1 MIRILDRYVALEL
14 GAPFALS
21 VGVLTFFLVIDRVY
35 QLTDLVIAKQVPF
48 ELVLSLLLF
57 LLPPLLSLT
66 LPVALLLAVLI
77 ACGRLSGDLEVAALK
92 ASGVGPLRLFRPF
105 LVVGLLVSVLTGGL
119 TLVVNPW
126 ASAAFEK
133 RLFKILQSQAVTAI
147 QERTFSGAFAG
158 IALYVEEVSPSQ
170 VALRGVLASDD
181 RNPGLSRII
190 VAREGRLLSD
200 EEQRRLT
207 LRFLDGAITESDA
220 RDPRRFRYTSF
231 RLYDL
236 NLPVAAS
243 PRAAG
248 QEGKP
253 EKEMGLGQLVA
264 TAQSAG
270 RDQARAAPYWVEL
283 HKRFA
288 LPAAALVFVLV
299 GFPLGV
305 RSYRGGRAAALA
317 SSFAVVLSYYILSTS
332 LEGPA
337 LNGRLPPGLAIWL
350 PDLLFG
356 LLGLGLL
363 RAATA
368 GVPAEWV
375 KALWRL
381 AARWETFRARRE
393 GRSRTARRPGRLRG
407 RRASTFILDRY
418 LVRQYLL
425 FLGIGLL
432 VAAVFS
438 LVVDLLQSLDRF
450 LRVKPPW
457 IYIAQHFLYLL
468 PQELYQGL
476 PLIVLV
482 ATVFLFLSLTRQR
495 ELDALKAAGVSLYR
509 ACLPILAMA
518 FLISALAL
526 IFQETALP
534 EIAARADEVDR
545 VKIRGY
551 PPRHLQRQEQI
562 WYRSSDQRFLRI
574 ALLDPAARSLDG
586 LTVLSLGPD
595 FRLVSRFDAHRAE
608 WTADGWRVWKGITR
622 EVSPSGQIR
631 STTFDSRVVEMPEHI
646 DDFIQVQKPPDAMS
660 FLELRAYVNKLREG
674 GHQVGAY
681 LVQLYSKLSF
691 PLVHVIMALVA
702 IPFALVSPRSGGRAV
717 GIGVAIA
724 ISVGYCMV
732 HSIALAFARADL
744 LPPALA
750 AWTANII
757 FAGLG
762 TALLLNA
769 RT

>member
-1 MIRILDRYVALEL
+1 MIRTLDRYVALEI
-14 GAPFALS
+14 GAPFVIS

-35 QLTDLVIAKQVPF
+35 QLTDLVVTKQVPF
-48 ELVLSLLLF
+48 QLVLSLPLF

-105 LVVGLLVSVLTGGL
+105 LVAGLLVSALISCL
-119 TLVVNPW
+119 TLIVNPW
-126 ASAAFEK
+126 ASGAFQK
-133 RLFKILQSQAVTAI
+133 QLFKILQSRAVTAI
-147 QERTFSGAFAG
+147 QERAFSGAFAG
-158 IALYVEEVSPSQ
+158 IVLYVEEVSPSR
-170 VALRGVLASDD
+170 VALRGILASDE
-181 RNPGLSRII
+181 RNPALSRII

-207 LRFLDGAITESDA
+207 FRFLDGAIVESDV
-220 RDPRRFRYTSF
+220 RDPRRFRHTSF
-231 RLYDL
+231 SLYDM
-236 NLPVAAS
+236 NLSVAE
-243 PRAAG
+243 PRASG

-253 EKEMGLGQLVA
+253 EKEMGLAQLVA
-264 TAQSAG
+264 AGQGAG
-270 RDQARAAPYWVEL
+270 RDQAKAAPYWVEL

-305 RSYRGGRAAALA
+305 RSHHGGRAAALA
-317 SSFAVVLSYYILSTS
+317 WSFAVVVSYYVVSTS

-337 LNGRLPPGLAIWL
+337 LSGRLPPGLAIWL

-363 RAATA
+363 RAAAA
-368 GVPAEWV
+368 GVPAGWMG
-375 KALWRL
+375 AFRRL
-381 AARWETFRARRE
+381 AARLETFRARWE
-393 GRSRTARRPGRLRG
+393 GRSRAARRPVRLRG
-407 RRASTFILDRY
+407 LRASTFIIDRY
-418 LVRQYLL
+418 LIRQYLL
-425 FLGIGLL
+425 LLGTGLL
-432 VAAVFS
+432 VVGVFS

-450 LRVKPPW
+450 LRAKPPW
-457 IYIAQHFLYLL
+457 IYIAQHFLYLF
-468 PQELYQGL
+468 PRELYKAL

-509 ACLPILAMA
+509 VCRPILAMA

-534 EIAARADEVDR
+534 EITARAEEVDR

-551 PPRHLQRQEQI
+551 PPRHLLRQEQM
-562 WYRSSDQRFLRI
+562 WYRSSDRRFLRI
-574 ALLDPAARSLDG
+574 ALLDPVAKSLDG
-586 LTVLSLGPD
+586 LIVLGLDPD
-595 FRLVSRFDAHRAE
+595 FRLASRFDAGRAE
-608 WTADGWRVWKGITR
+608 WTPDGWRVWTGITR

-631 STTFDSRVVEMPEHI
+631 STAFDYRVVGMPEHI
-646 DDFIQVQKPPDAMS
+646 DDFIRVHKPPDTMS

-681 LVQLYSKLSF
+681 LGQLYSKLSF
-691 PLVHVIMALVA
+691 PLIHLIMALVA
-702 IPFALVSPRSGGRAV
+702 IPFALMSPQSGGRAV

-724 ISVGYCMV
+724 ISVGYWMV
-732 HSIALAFARADL
+732 HSLALAFARADL

-762 TALLLNA
+762 AALLLNT

>member
-14 GAPFALS
+14 SAPFFIG

-35 QLTDLVIAKQVPF
+35 QLTDLVVTKQVPF
-48 ELVLSLLLF
+48 QLVLSLPLF

-77 ACGRLSGDLEVAALK
+77 ACGRLTEDLEVAALK
-92 ASGVGPLRLFRPF
+92 ASGVGSLRLFRPF
-105 LVVGLLVSVLTGGL
+105 LVAGLLVSALVGCL
-119 TLVVNPW
+119 TLIVNPW
-126 ASAAFEK
+126 ASSAFQK
-133 RLFKILQSQAVTAI
+133 QLFKILQSRAATAI
-147 QERTFSGAFAG
+147 QEREFSGAFAG
-158 IALYVEEVSPSQ
+158 IVLYVEEVSPSQ
-170 VALRGVLASDD
+170 VALRGILASDE

-190 VAREGRLLSD
+190 VAREGRVLSD

-207 LRFLDGAITESDA
+207 FRFIEGAIAENDV
-220 RDPRRFRYTSF
+220 RDLRRFRYTSF
-231 RLYDL
+231 SLYDM
-236 NLPVAAS
+236 NISVAAS
-243 PRAAG
+243 PRTSG

-253 EKEMGLGQLVA
+253 EREMGLGQLVA
-264 TAQSAG
+264 AARAAG
-270 RDQARAAPYWVEL
+270 RDQAKAAPYWVEL

-288 LPAAALVFVLV
+288 LPAAALVFLLV

-305 RSYRGGRAAALA
+305 RSRRGGRAAALA
-317 SSFAVVLSYYILSTS
+317 WSFAVVVSYYILSTS

-356 LLGLGLL
+356 LLGLWLL
-363 RAATA
+363 RTATA
-368 GVPAEWV
+368 GVPAGWV
-375 KALWRL
+375 EAFRHL
-381 AARWETFRARRE
+381 AALLETFRARWE
-393 GRSRTARRPGRLRG
+393 GRSRAARHPVRLRG
-407 RRASTFILDRY
+407 LRASTFIIDRY
-418 LVRQYLL
+418 LIRQYLL
-425 FLGIGLL
+425 LLGVGLL
-432 VAAVFS
+432 VGGVFS

-450 LRVKPPW
+450 LRTKPPW
-457 IYIAQHFLYLL
+457 IYIAQHFLYLF
-468 PQELYQGL
+468 PRELYKGL

-509 ACLPILAMA
+509 VCLPILAMA

-534 EIAARADEVDR
+534 EITARAEEVDR

-551 PPRHLQRQEQI
+551 PPRHLLRQEQM
-562 WYRSSDQRFLRI
+562 WYRSSDRRFLRI
-574 ALLDPAARSLDG
+574 ALLDPVAKSLDG
-586 LTVLSLGPD
+586 LTVLSLDPD
-595 FRLVSRFDAHRAE
+595 FRLASRFDAGRAE
-608 WTADGWRVWKGITR
+608 WTPDGWRVWTAVTR

-631 STTFDSRVVEMPEHI
+631 STAFDYRVVGMPEHI
-646 DDFIQVQKPPDAMS
+646 DDFIRVQKPPDTMS

-681 LVQLYSKLSF
+681 LGQLYSKLSF
-691 PLVHVIMALVA
+691 PLIHLIMALVA
-702 IPFALVSPRSGGRAV
+702 IPFALMSPQSGGRAV
-717 GIGVAIA
+717 GIGLAIV
-724 ISVGYCMV
+724 ISVGYWMV
-732 HSIALAFARADL
+732 HSLALAFARADL

-762 TALLLNA
+762 AALLLNA

>member
-1 MIRILDRYVALEL
+1 MIRTLDRYVALEL
-14 GAPFALS
+14 GAPFVIS

-35 QLTDLVIAKQVPF
+35 QLTDLVVTKQVPF
-48 ELVLSLLLF
+48 RLVLSLPLF

-105 LVVGLLVSVLTGGL
+105 LVAGLLVSALIGCL

-126 ASAAFEK
+126 ASGAFQK
-133 RLFKILQSQAVTAI
+133 QLFKILQSRTVTAI
-147 QERTFSGAFAG
+147 QERAFSGAFAG
-158 IALYVEEVSPSQ
+158 IVLYVEEVSPSQ
-170 VALRGVLASDD
+170 VALRGILASDE

-200 EEQRRLT
+200 EEQRRVT
-207 LRFLDGAITESDA
+207 FRFLDGAIVESDVPN
-220 RDPRRFRYTSF
+220 PRRFRYTSF
-231 RLYDL
+231 SLYDM
-236 NLPVAAS
+236 NLPLAAS
-243 PRAAG
+243 SSAAG

-253 EKEMGLGQLVA
+253 EKEMGLSQLVA
-264 TAQSAG
+264 AARGAG
-270 RDQARAAPYWVEL
+270 RDQAKAALYWVEL

-305 RSYRGGRAAALA
+305 RSHRGGQAVALA
-317 SSFAVVLSYYILSTS
+317 SSCAVVVSYYVLSTS

-337 LNGRLPPGLAIWL
+337 LKGRLPPGLAIWL

-363 RAATA
+363 RAATV
-368 GVPAEWV
+368 GVPAGWV

-381 AARWETFRARRE
+381 AARLQTFRARWE
-393 GRSRTARRPGRLRG
+393 GRSRAARRPVRLRG
-407 RRASTFILDRY
+407 LRASTFIIDRY
-418 LVRQYLL
+418 LIRQYLL
-425 FLGIGLL
+425 LLGIGIL
-432 VAAVFS
+432 VGGVFS
-438 LVVDLLQSLDRF
+438 LVVDLIQSLDRF
-450 LRVKPPW
+450 LRTKPPW

-468 PQELYQGL
+468 PRELYKGL

-509 ACLPILAMA
+509 VCLPILAMA
-518 FLISALAL
+518 FLISVLAL

-534 EIAARADEVDR
+534 EITARAEEVDR

-551 PPRHLQRQEQI
+551 PPRHLLRQEQT
-562 WYRSSDQRFLRI
+562 WYRSSDRRFLRI
-574 ALLDPAARSLDG
+574 ALLDPVAKSLDG
-586 LTVLSLGPD
+586 LTVLDLDPD
-595 FRLVSRFDAHRAE
+595 FRLASRFDAGRAE
-608 WTADGWRVWKGITR
+608 WTPDGWRVWTGITR
-622 EVSPSGQIR
+622 EVSPSGQIH
-631 STTFDSRVVEMPEHI
+631 STAFDYRVVGMPEHI
-646 DDFIQVQKPPDAMS
+646 DDFIRVQKPPDTMS

-674 GHQVGAY
+674 GHHVGAY
-681 LVQLYSKLSF
+681 LGQLYSKLSF
-691 PLVHVIMALVA
+691 PLIHFIMALLA
-702 IPFALVSPRSGGRAV
+702 IPFALMSPRSGGRAV
-717 GIGVAIA
+717 GIGVAIV
-724 ISVGYCMV
+724 ISVGYWMV

-762 TALLLNA
+762 AALLLNA
-769 RT
+769 KT